1 MYGRRFFSIHRVEA
15 LLQFIGTLK
24 VMARFGDK
32 RPPLTPWLSGP
43 VSPSTMQGQRKA
55 FFATSPLSQEDGASL
70 APWQPSRRREPQ
82 TQDRTPRSSKFGGTR
97 TTGGDGEGSPRRIPL
112 EQPKRTL
119 SNPGP
124 VYWPGF
130 FVPGSGRAWP
140 RQPGKGQRREGA
152 SAMTRA
158 RIGNLGENIKQ
169 GKGNIERSSW
179 LKKPPPFTLI
189 LPSRQGQ
196 FSNRPGVAPFAT
208 IGQSNAQ

>member
-82 TQDRTPRSSKFGGTR
+82 TQDRTPRSSKFETAEKVHVLREWMSSMGQAFGLL
-97 TTGGDGEGSPRRIPL
+97 DRI
-112 EQPKRTL
+112 
-119 SNPGP
+119 
-124 VYWPGF
+124 V
-130 FVPGSGRAWP
+130 
-140 RQPGKGQRREGA
+140 KG
-152 SAMTRA
+152 
-158 RIGNLGENIKQ
+158 
-169 GKGNIERSSW
+169 
-179 LKKPPPFTLI
+179 
-189 LPSRQGQ
+189 
-196 FSNRPGVAPFAT
+196 
-208 IGQSNAQ
+208 